1 MIILDAEFTGL
12 DPHKH
17 SLISLGAFEFE
28 KPENQIY
35 LECLPWEGAE
45 IMDDALEVNG
55 FTEERIFSSHKTLEL
70 AMIEFDKW
78 SQGVGEHTLAGQ
90 NVGHLDLMFLQ
101 TSFERYGMSFK
112 FPHRTID
119 VHTLTYMHL
128 IKRGEKPPME
138 NERTAINSSFVQEY
152 VGIPEEPKPHN
163 ALNGAKVAGEAIS
176 RLLYGKNLL
185 TEFENF
191 PIPEYLLN

>member
-1 MIILDAEFTGL
+1 MIIIDAEFTGL
-12 DPHKH
+12 NPHKH

-28 KPENQIY
+28 KPDNQIY

-45 IMDDALEVNG
+45 YMDEALEVNG
-55 FTEERIFSSHKTLEL
+55 FTKERIFSSHKTLEL

-78 SQGVGEHTLAGQ
+78 PEGIGERTLAGQ
-90 NVGHLDLMFLQ
+90 NVGNLDLMFLQ
-101 TSFERYGMSFK
+101 TSHERYGMSFN

-128 IKRGEKPPME
+128 IKRGVTPPLD
-138 NERTAINSSFVQEY
+138 NNRTAINSSFVQNY

-163 ALNGAKVAGEAIS
+163 ALNGAKVSGEAIS

-185 TEFENF
+185 PEFKDF
-191 PIPEYLLN
+191 PVPEYLL